1 MTIRTADQ
9 LRDFTARILRA
20 AGADQRNAERVAQAL
35 VGANLCGVDT
45 HGVWHLPGYVQAIRE
60 GQLLPTAWPSI
71 IEESPAYAR
80 VAGGWT
86 FGHVGAEV
94 AMELA
99 LDKAATTGIAL
110 VSLVQAHHIGRLGE
124 YAEMA
129 AERHMVGLIWAG
141 GFAEKEPVA
150 MPYGGSRPV
159 LHTNPLAMGFP
170 ANSEPSVVLD
180 FATTVL
186 SGVKVVE
193 ARTQGKELPPGAIAD
208 REGRPTTD
216 PEEFF
221 KGGGHLPFGGHK
233 GWGLMLAAE
242 LLGRVFTGA
251 DAFAQAPRG
260 GPIFG
265 HTGTTMVAFRADLFQ
280 PLTEYAGRTD
290 ELEQRVRAVPPAPG
304 YAEVLVPG
312 DLEARTRQIRLR
324 EGIPI
329 PDDLWGRLR
338 ELAHS
343 LGVETG

>member
-1 MTIRTADQ
+1 MIQTADQ
-9 LRDFTARILRA
+9 LGDFAGRILRA

-45 HGVWHLPGYVQAIRE
+45 HGVWHLPGYVQAIRD
-60 GQLLPTAWPSI
+60 GQLLPTAWPTLV
-71 IEESPAYAR
+71 EESTSYAR

-86 FGHVGAEV
+86 FGHVGAKV

-99 LDKAATTGIAL
+99 LDKAARTGIAL
-110 VSLVQAHHIGRLGE
+110 ASLVQAHHIGRLGE
-124 YAEMA
+124 YVEMA
-129 AERHMVGLIWAG
+129 AARNMIGLVWAG
-141 GFAEKEPVA
+141 GFAEEQPVA

-170 ANSEPSVVLD
+170 AGSEAPVVLD

-193 ARTQGKELPPGAIAD
+193 ARAQGKQLPPGAIAD

-221 KGGGHLPFGGHK
+221 AGGGHLPFGGHK

-242 LLGRVFTGA
+242 MLGRVFTGS
-251 DAFAQAPRG
+251 DAFADRPRG

-265 HTGTTMVAFRADLFQ
+265 HTGTTLIACRADLFQ
-280 PLTEYAGRTD
+280 PLAEYAGRAD
-290 ELEQRVRAVPPAPG
+290 ELERRVRAVPPAPG
-304 YAEVLVPG
+304 FAEVLVPG
-312 DLEARTRQIRLR
+312 DLEARTRETRQR

-329 PDDLWGRLR
+329 ADDLWGRLS
-338 ELAHS
+338 ELALS
-343 LGVETG
+343 LGVEVE

>member
-1 MTIRTADQ
+1 MIKTAEQ
-9 LRDFTARILRA
+9 LRDFTTRLLLA
-20 AGADQRNAERVAQAL
+20 AGADQRNAQRVAQAL

-45 HGVWHLPGYVQAIRE
+45 HGVWHLPGYVQAMRD
-60 GQLLPTAWPSI
+60 GQLLPTAWPTI
-71 IEESPAYAR
+71 VEESPAYAR
-80 VAGGWT
+80 LAGGWT
-86 FGHVGAEV
+86 FGHVGAKV

-99 LDKAATTGIAL
+99 LDKAAQNGIAL

-124 YAEMA
+124 YVELA
-129 AERHMVGLIWAG
+129 AARGMVGLVWAG
-141 GFAEKEPVA
+141 GFAEEQPVA

-170 ANSEPSVVLD
+170 AGTETPVVLD

-193 ARTQGKELPPGAIAD
+193 ARAQGKQLPPGSIAD
-208 REGRPTTD
+208 REGRPTAD

-233 GWGLMLAAE
+233 GYGLMLAAE

-251 DAFAQAPRG
+251 DAFAQPLRG

-265 HTGTTMVAFRADLFQ
+265 HTGTAMIAFRADLFQ
-280 PLTEYAGRTD
+280 PLAAYADRAD

-304 YAEVLVPG
+304 FAEVLIPG
-312 DLEARTRQIRLR
+312 DLEARTRETRVR
-324 EGIPI
+324 GGIPI
-329 PDDLWGRLR
+329 PDDLWGRLS
-338 ELAHS
+338 ELALS
-343 LGVETG
+343 LGVKVG

>member
-1 MTIRTADQ
+1 MIKTADQ
-9 LRDFTARILRA
+9 LRDFTARILQA

-45 HGVWHLPGYVQAIRE
+45 HGVWHLPGYVQAIRDS
-60 GQLLPTAWPSI
+60 QLLPTAWPTVL
-71 IEESPAYAR
+71 EEGPAYAR

-99 LDKAATTGIAL
+99 LDKAATSGIAL

-129 AERHMVGLIWAG
+129 AARNMVGLVWAG
-141 GFAEKEPVA
+141 GFAEEQPVA
-150 MPYGGSRPV
+150 MPYGGRRPV

-170 ANSEPSVVLD
+170 AGAEPPVVLD
-180 FATTVL
+180 FATTAL

-193 ARTQGKELPPGAIAD
+193 ARAQGKQLPPGAIAD

-216 PEEFF
+216 PAAFF
-221 KGGGHLPFGGHK
+221 DGGGHLPFGGHK
-233 GWGLMLAAE
+233 GYGLMLAAE
-242 LLGRVFTGA
+242 ILGRVFTGA
-251 DAFAQAPRG
+251 DAFAQHPRG

-265 HTGTTMVAFRADLFQ
+265 HTGTAMVAFRVDLFQ
-280 PLTEYAGRTD
+280 PLASYTGRAD

-304 YAEVLVPG
+304 FAEVLVPG
-312 DLEARTRQIRLR
+312 DLEARTRQARLR

-329 PDDLWGRLR
+329 PEDLWGRLS

-343 LGVETG
+343 LGVEAG